1 MKFFLSTI
9 FTLLSFSLSTFPFL
23 KSKKPILKETIL
35 KAETQA
41 LIITK
46 ASLKSTLLLNGEITT
61 FSLTWKA
68 VNLQSDKGIN
78 DYEFQIFKQG
88 NLEVLDVKTNK
99 NDAKYK
105 INGKSIEFNNLQLK
119 NNDEIDI
126 TIQYKITNDTLFFL
140 LHTEALILPPSG
152 NDYQGEIYVNSSRE
166 VELFGA
172 QYDILKKK
180 DDCYYWSGKVSNK
193 GIGDMIYVGVKKA
206 HWKVNY
212 IGYLAKSS
220 PITSISA
227 VFITPIFFDGGN
239 NNIKYY
245 NVACG
250 NTRRFD
256 GKYIKRNKTHIIF
269 NNKGKEAYYQITTE
283 FYNTISSNWHIDL
296 NNYKYKSTATDSTR
310 NLAKE
315 ILSKDNSNDP
325 DYLKLGKWVRKNLR
339 FDMKYY
345 GKKMTIDEIIN
356 NKIGVAEHYS
366 ILYNALLHS
375 VNIPSIYIAGYVFD
389 EPSDHTNLQTSR
401 HAWNIVKI
409 NNKWVPIDSTMGFF
423 DGKLPVSH
431 VFESYFENGVLYAT
445 SDRNARLKNDN
456 IIELVG
462 YEK

>member
-1 MKFFLSTI
+1 MI
-9 FTLLSFSLSTFPFL
+9 R
-23 KSKKPILKETIL
+23 
-35 KAETQA
+35 
-41 LIITK
+41 
-46 ASLKSTLLLNGEITT
+46 N
-61 FSLTWKA
+61 
-68 VNLQSDKGIN
+68 
-78 DYEFQIFKQG
+78 FQIFKQG
-88 NLEVLDVKTNK
+88 NLDVKTNK
-99 NDAKYK
+99 NDTK
-105 INGKSIEFNNLQLK
+105 
-119 NNDEIDI
+119 
-126 TIQYKITNDTLFFL
+126 YKITNDTLFFL

-325 DYLKLGKWVRKNLR
+325 DYLKLGKWVKRNI
-339 FDMKYY
+339 KYDISY
-345 GKKMTIDEIIN
+345 GGKQMSIEEILT
-356 NKIGVAEHYS
+356 KRIGVCEHFVQ
-366 ILYNALLHS
+366 LYNALLHS
-375 VNIPSIYIAGYVFD
+375 INIPAVFVGGYGFNN
-389 EPSDHTNLQTSR
+389 ENSFKNPKFSR
-401 HAWNIVKI
+401 HAWSLVKI
-409 NNKWVPIDSTMGFF
+409 NSKWIPIDPTWGLFE
-423 DGKLPVSH
+423 GKLPVSH
-431 VFESYFENGVLYAT
+431 VFETYFKILLSWRSN
-445 SDRNARLKNDN
+445 DRNSRPVFKKK
-456 IIELVG
+456 IQFKGIG
-462 YEK
+462 Y

>member
-9 FTLLSFSLSTFPFL
+9 FILLSFSLSTFPFL

-68 VNLQSDKGIN
+68 VNLPSDKGIN

-152 NDYQGEIYVNSSRE
+152 NDYQGEIYVNTSRE

-206 HWKVNY
+206 YWKVNY

-269 NNKGKEAYYQITTE
+269 NNKGKEAYYQIITE
-283 FYNTISSNWHIDL
+283 FYNTIYSNC
-296 NNYKYKSTATDSTR
+296 
-310 NLAKE
+310 
-315 ILSKDNSNDP
+315 
-325 DYLKLGKWVRKNLR
+325 KL
-339 FDMKYY
+339 
-345 GKKMTIDEIIN
+345 I
-356 NKIGVAEHYS
+356 
-366 ILYNALLHS
+366 
-375 VNIPSIYIAGYVFD
+375 
-389 EPSDHTNLQTSR
+389 
-401 HAWNIVKI
+401 
-409 NNKWVPIDSTMGFF
+409 
-423 DGKLPVSH
+423 
-431 VFESYFENGVLYAT
+431 
-445 SDRNARLKNDN
+445 
-456 IIELVG
+456 
-462 YEK
+462 